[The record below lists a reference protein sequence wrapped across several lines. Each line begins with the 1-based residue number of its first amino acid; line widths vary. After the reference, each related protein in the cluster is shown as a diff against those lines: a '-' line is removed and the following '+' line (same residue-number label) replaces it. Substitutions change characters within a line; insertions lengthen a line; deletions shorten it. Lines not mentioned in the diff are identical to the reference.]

1 MLNISALA
9 QSKAIRQFIK
19 YVIVGCIVT
28 GIDLV
33 ALHLSFRI
41 LNIPIKLSV
50 IIGFMCG
57 NVPQGLY
64 AQEAGIRS
72 KSSP

>member
-1 MLNISALA
+1 MLKISALA
-9 QSKAIRQFIK
+9 QSKGIRQFIK

-57 NVPQGLY
+57 NV
-64 AQEAGIRS
+64 
-72 KSSP
+72 SSFVESQMLV